1 MASGVCLK
9 IASLAI
15 AAGVAACGSLDPPGP
30 AQETEES
37 ARGAGQPAEQCPRG
51 ARATIDSYKIGVAQH
66 ILRWNL
72 GHTFDGQLPTMAPA
86 VVVLRLSIDR
96 FGKLTDVVV
105 QRTRDATAAA
115 EAVASIRRSG
125 TFPLPCGLS
134 VRPARPLTFYETFV
148 FNTQYQ
154 FQLRTLAGTQ

>member
-9 IASLAI
+9 IASLAL
-15 AAGVAACGSLDPPGP
+15 AAGVAACGSLTAPWP
-30 AQETEES
+30 AQEADES
-37 ARGAGQPAEQCPRG
+37 ARAADQPAEKCQRG

-66 ILRWNL
+66 ILRSNL
-72 GHTFDGQLPTMAPA
+72 GHTIDDQLPPMLPA
-86 VVVLRLSIDR
+86 IVVLRLSIDR
-96 FGKLTDVVV
+96 FGKLTDLAV

-125 TFPLPCGLS
+125 TFPLPCGLI
-134 VRPARPLTFYETFV
+134 VRAARPLTFYETFL

-154 FQLRTLAGTQ
+154 FQLRTLAGKQ